1 MSLFANDSYSTLRR
15 IPMKSIDIPSDLTGW
30 INLKQSQGSYFFTR
44 EEALEALKI
53 SAMAF
58 RQAVV
63 RLTEKNRII
72 RVHGGF
78 YVIIPLEYAA
88 SGILPA
94 EWFIDDL
101 MQHVGQ
107 PYYVGLLSAA
117 ILHGA
122 AHQQPQQYHVVTTKP
137 MREARLKSLALRFF
151 VKKGLSH
158 TPVTRIKVQT
168 GFIAVSTPEATAL
181 DLVRYSR
188 AIGGLDRVITVLQEL
203 GEVLHADKLIEAA
216 QSDGNV
222 TYAQRLGWLLEKAGY
237 SALTHDLAKWIIQK
251 KPFPAKLEPSS
262 PIRGATQD
270 TRWNLFL
277 NTVVESDL

>member
-1 MSLFANDSYSTLRR
+1 
-15 IPMKSIDIPSDLTGW
+15 MKSFDNPSDLPGW

-44 EEALEALKI
+44 EEALKELKI
-53 SAMAF
+53 NAIAF

-101 MQHVGQ
+101 MRYVGQ

-122 AHQQPQQYHVVTTKP
+122 AHQQPQQYQVVTNKP
-137 MREARLKSLALRFF
+137 IREARLKSLALRFF

-168 GFIAVSTPEATAL
+168 GFIVVSTPEATAL

-203 GEVLHADKLIEAA
+203 GEVIHADKLIEAV

-222 TYAQRLGWLLEKAGY
+222 TYVQRLGWLLEKAGY
-237 SALTHDLAKWIIQK
+237 SDLTEDLAKWISQSM
-251 KPFPAKLEPSS
+251 PFPAKLDPSL

-270 TRWNLFL
+270 TRWNLLL
-277 NTVVESDL
+277 NAFVESDL

>member
-1 MSLFANDSYSTLRR
+1 MSLFANDSYTTLRR
-15 IPMKSIDIPSDLTGW
+15 KTMKSFDNPSDLPGW

-44 EEALEALKI
+44 VEALKELKI

-63 RLTEKNRII
+63 RLAEKNRII

-78 YVIIPLEYAA
+78 YVIIPLEYVA

-101 MQHVGQ
+101 MQYVGQ

-137 MREARLKSLALRFF
+137 VRETRLKSLALKFF
-151 VKKGLSH
+151 VKKGFSN
-158 TPVTRIKVQT
+158 TSVARIKAQT

-181 DLVRYSR
+181 DLVRYARS
-188 AIGGLDRVITVLQEL
+188 IGGLDRALTVLQEL
-203 GEVLHADKLIEAA
+203 GEVLHADKLVEAA

-237 SALTHDLAKWIIQK
+237 SDLTHDLAKWIIQK

-262 PIRGATQD
+262 PIKGATLD
-270 TRWNLFL
+270 TRWNLLL
-277 NTVVESDL
+277 NAVVESDL

>member
-1 MSLFANDSYSTLRR
+1 
-15 IPMKSIDIPSDLTGW
+15 MKSIDIPSDLPGW

-44 EEALEALKI
+44 DEALEALKM

-58 RQAVV
+58 RQAVA

-101 MQHVGQ
+101 MQYVDQ

-122 AHQQPQQYHVVTTKP
+122 AHQQPQQYHIVTTKP
-137 MREARLKSLALRFF
+137 MREARLKNLALRFF
-151 VKKGLSH
+151 VKKGFSH
-158 TPVTRIKVQT
+158 TSVARIKVQT
-168 GFIAVSTPEATAL
+168 GYIVVSTPEATAL
-181 DLVRYSR
+181 DLVRYARS
-188 AIGGLDRVITVLQEL
+188 IGGLDRVLTVLQEL
-203 GEVLHADKLIEAA
+203 GEVLHADKLVEAA

-222 TYAQRLGWLLEKAGY
+222 TYVQRLGWLLEKAGH
-237 SALTHDLAKWIIQK
+237 SGLTDDLARWVSQK
-251 KPFPAKLEPSS
+251 RSFPAKLEASS
-262 PIRGATQD
+262 PVKGATLD
-270 TRWNLFL
+270 ARWNLL
-277 NTVVESDL
+277 MNTSVESDL

>member
-1 MSLFANDSYSTLRR
+1 
-15 IPMKSIDIPSDLTGW
+15 MKSIDNPSDLPGW

-44 EEALEALKI
+44 DEALEELKI
-53 SAMAF
+53 SQMAF

-72 RVHGGF
+72 RVRGGF

-101 MQHVGQ
+101 MQYVDQ

-137 MREARLKSLALRFF
+137 IREARLKSLALRFF
-151 VKKGLSH
+151 VKKGFSH
-158 TPVTRIKVQT
+158 TPVTRVKVQT

-188 AIGGLDRVITVLQEL
+188 SIGGLDRVLTVLQEL
-203 GEVLHADKLIEAA
+203 GEVLHTDKLVEAA

-222 TYAQRLGWLLEKAGY
+222 TYIQRLGWLLEKAGY
-237 SALTHDLAKWIIQK
+237 SALTNDLARWTSQK
-251 KPFPAKLEPSS
+251 KPFAAKLEPSL
-262 PIRGATQD
+262 PIKGAILD

-277 NTVVESDL
+277 NAVVESDL